1 MTQVRFALES
11 VFEGVHGAG
20 ELGGVAGDGSG
31 AAIRVADQVRSRAIT
46 CPDFADGRL
55 LIELVPA
62 REVPS
67 SSAFGHGVF

>member
-31 AAIRVADQVRSRAIT
+31 AAIRIADQVRSRLLSAVASGGSPRFG
-46 CPDFADGRL
+46 CPCA
-55 LIELVPA
+55 
-62 REVPS
+62 
-67 SSAFGHGVF
+67 